1 MLKVGSGMEVWL
13 DIPLNFHSSKYRPQY
28 IQHTNSL
35 LVNYLTES
43 KVTCRL
49 FLILVVYCINVS
61 TAWSVD
67 MFQCDAVD

>member
-1 MLKVGSGMEVWL
+1 MWL
-13 DIPLNFHSSKYRPQY
+13 DIPLNLLNTDYMNNGI

-35 LVNYLTES
+35 LVNYLTDS

-67 MFQCDAVD
+67 MHVSV